1 MKKLLLLA
9 GLALAVVVLAL
20 LAIPIFFKDD
30 IVALIKREANKH
42 LNATLE
48 FEDLGLNLLQNFPGL
63 TVNLEKLSL
72 VNRAPFA
79 GDTLLALKNFETSIN
94 LLSLFGGGPLEIRS
108 FTLTEP
114 RLQLIMLQDSTAN
127 WEIMQAA
134 AQEQPETTP
143 AGGGYQLALRSYA
156 IENGYLSYTDQ
167 TSGTTALIAG
177 LNHRGSGDFT
187 RDRFRLRTDTDIAA
201 VTFGA
206 GGVNYLNKVHTRLK
220 ADFDIDAANQKY
232 TITENELRLN
242 ELVLKFD
249 GTIAMAGEDTDLD
262 LSFSAPQTDFKN
274 IISLIPAIY
283 SKDFASL
290 RSSGQ
295 LSLAGKARGLYN
307 EKQVPA
313 FEIKLQINNGMLQY
327 PQLPSAVN
335 NVNVDLL
342 VSNPGGDPD
351 RTIFDLKKFHVD
363 FGKDP
368 FDATALVQ
376 TPISDLHV
384 QANATGRIDLDEV
397 RNLVQLAPGTELGG
411 LFTLDLKVNGNLSS
425 IEKHQFDKFQAA
437 GNVAV
442 TNLVYNTAN
451 LPVKVQIKQAQLAL
465 SPAKVTLSEFDCRLG
480 NSDLRAH
487 GALDNVLPFV
497 MKGQTLKGALS
508 LQSDYFDLNPWM
520 AGESSELQAVL
531 LPGNIEF
538 TMNSAFREIAYGK
551 LKIQNVSGVLVLKDR
566 TLNLV
571 DLNMN
576 MLGGSV
582 LANGSYS
589 TPEHALPRSFF
600 ALKVAGL
607 SFPQA
612 FASFVTVQKFAPI
625 AQSLQGTFSA
635 DFEWMSDLDSTL
647 TPVMN
652 TLTSRGSLH
661 IANAA
666 LQDFKPLTQ
675 MAEVLKLD
683 RLKQLALVDLKPSY
697 KIRDGRFFLE
707 PLAFNVGNMA
717 FVVSGSN
724 GIDQSVDYSIKLR
737 LPAAEMN
744 AQTNAVVSNLLNRK
758 VDLLQNDYVD
768 LVGNIGGSVTDP
780 QVKFSAADVIK
791 GATAQAALLLSQK
804 AKEKKAAVAD
814 TVSAALAK
822 QKLELEKRKQAAA
835 DSAKQQA
842 ERLKEEAKKRLKG
855 LFKP

>member
-1 MKKLLLLA
+1 MKKLLLIA

-20 LAIPIFFKDD
+20 LAIPVFFKGD
-30 IVALIKREANKH
+30 IVALIKREANKN

-48 FEDLGLNLLQNFPGL
+48 FEDLGLNLFQNFPAL

-72 VNRAPFA
+72 VNHAPFA
-79 GDTLLALKNFETSIN
+79 GDTLVALKNFETSIN
-94 LLSLFGGGPLEIRS
+94 LMSLFGGGPLEIRS

-127 WEIMQAA
+127 WDIMQAA
-134 AQEQPETTP
+134 AQEQPETT
-143 AGGGYQLALRSYA
+143 AAAGGYQLALRSYA

-187 RDRFRLRTDTDIAA
+187 SDRFRLRTNTDIAA

-232 TITENELRLN
+232 TLTENELRLN

-249 GTIAMAGEDTDLD
+249 GTITMAGKDTDLD
-262 LSFSAPQTDFKN
+262 LTFSAPQTDFKN

-290 RSSGQ
+290 KSSGQ
-295 LSLAGKARGLYN
+295 LALAGKARGLYN

-313 FEIKLQINNGMLQY
+313 FEIKLQINDGMFQY
-327 PQLPSAVN
+327 PQLPTAVN

-342 VSNPGGDPD
+342 VNNPGGDPD
-351 RTIFDLKKFHVD
+351 RTIIDLKKFHVD
-363 FGKDP
+363 LGKDP

-376 TPISDLHV
+376 TPVSDPHV
-384 QANATGRIDLDEV
+384 KANAKGRINLDEV

-411 LFTLDLKVNGNLSS
+411 LVNLDLNVNGNLSS
-425 IEKHQFDKFQAA
+425 IEKNQFDKFQAA

-442 TNLVYNTAN
+442 TNLVYNTAD
-451 LPVKVQIKQAQLAL
+451 LPVKVQVKQARLAL

-487 GALDNVLPFV
+487 GTLDNVLPFV

-520 AGESSELQAVL
+520 AGESSELQAVP

-600 ALKVAGL
+600 AMKVAGL
-607 SFPQA
+607 SFPQT

-635 DFEWMSDLDSTL
+635 DFELMSDLDSTL
-647 TPVMN
+647 TPVMK
-652 TLTSRGSLH
+652 TLTSLGSLR

-666 LQDFKPLTQ
+666 LQDFKPLTK

-707 PLAFNVGNMA
+707 PLGFNVGNMA

-724 GIDQSVDYSIKLR
+724 GIDQSVDYSVKLR
-737 LPAAEMN
+737 VPAEEMN

-791 GATAQAALLLSQK
+791 GATAQVTSLLSQK
-804 AKEKKAAVAD
+804 AEEKKAAAAD

-835 DSAKQQA
+835 DSAKKEA
-842 ERLKEEAKKRLKG
+842 ERLKEEAKKKLKG